1 MNDFQFS
8 DTLRIV
14 AGNELIN
21 LVDGL
26 PEAERYSY
34 IYEGNSQ
41 TLDHILVD
49 HKLAKRAKLDIVH
62 INADFMEA
70 HGRVSDHDPL
80 LAQLQ
85 FGKPD
90 DDDFQLRLLHTND
103 THAHLDSV
111 PRRITAIKEA
121 RADAD
126 HSLLLDAGDVFSGTL
141 YFNKYEGMADLD
153 FMNLIGYDAMTFGNH
168 EFDAGPAKLANF
180 IKQAKFPFVSAN
192 IDLDKEPE
200 LQGLFHHEI
209 GHPGAEASIYPA
221 IILDVDGEKV
231 GVFGLTTEDTAF
243 LASPGDHIAFAITRR
258 APGQRWPCC
267 AKKESTKLLR

>member
-1 MNDFQFS
+1 M
-8 DTLRIV
+8 
-14 AGNELIN
+14 IN

-90 DDDFQLRLLHTND
+90 VDDFHLRLLHTND

-121 RADAD
+121 RAEAD
-126 HSLLLDAGDVFSGTL
+126 HSLCS
-141 YFNKYEGMADLD
+141 MR
-153 FMNLIGYDAMTFGNH
+153 AM
-168 EFDAGPAKLANF
+168 
-180 IKQAKFPFVSAN
+180 
-192 IDLDKEPE
+192 
-200 LQGLFHHEI
+200 
-209 GHPGAEASIYPA
+209 Y
-221 IILDVDGEKV
+221 
-231 GVFGLTTEDTAF
+231 F
-243 LASPGDHIAFAITRR
+243 LARCT
-258 APGQRWPCC
+258 
-267 AKKESTKLLR
+267 STSMKAWRMWTS